1 MNIILLG
8 APGAGKGS
16 VSELLVQQKNY
27 YHLSTGDALRAISKK
42 DTLLAKEVSQL
53 LKDGKLVNDNVV
65 NEILKETLDNL
76 DLKKYQGIIFDGYP
90 RTIMQALYLNDL
102 IKINK
107 VLFIKVPDEVI
118 QERIQNRRICGSC
131 GKIYNLVIKEFQ
143 PKNKDLCDYCHA
155 ALIQRKDDNKEVIKD
170 RLLTYYKEIDPLVQY
185 YKSKNLLVEL
195 DGTLPLEEWKKL
207 ILNTVKE

>member
-16 VSELLVQQKNY
+16 VSEILVQQKNY
-27 YHLSTGDALRAISKK
+27 YHLSTGDALRAICKK
-42 DTLLAKEVSQL
+42 DTALAKEVSTL
-53 LKDGKLVNDNVV
+53 LKDGKLVSDSIV
-65 NEILKETLDNL
+65 NAILKETLDNL
-76 DLKKYQGIIFDGYP
+76 DLKKYKGIIFDGYP
-90 RTIMQALYLNDL
+90 RTIMQAIYLNDL

-118 QERIQNRRICGSC
+118 QQRIENRRICSSC
-131 GKIYNLVIKEFQ
+131 GKIYNLVVKEFQ
-143 PKNKDLCDYCHA
+143 PKNNDQCDYCHA
-155 ALIQRKDDNKEVIKD
+155 ALIQRKDDNQEVIKD

>member
-16 VSELLVQQKNY
+16 VSEILVQQKNY
-27 YHLSTGDALRAISKK
+27 YHLSTGDALRAICKK
-42 DTLLAKEVSQL
+42 DTALAKEVSNL
-53 LKDGKLVNDNVV
+53 LKDGKLVSDTIV
-65 NEILKETLDNL
+65 NAILKETLDNL

-90 RTIMQALYLNDL
+90 RTIMQAIYLNDL

-118 QERIQNRRICGSC
+118 QQRIQNRRICSSC

-143 PKNKDLCDYCHA
+143 PKNTDECDYCHA

-185 YKSKNLLVEL
+185 YKSQNLLVEL
-195 DGTLPLEEWKKL
+195 DGTLPLEE
-207 ILNTVKE
+207 